1 MLAHE
6 LPNGCGVKYV
16 LQGDIHYSETNYH
29 ESARH
34 IGLSDGCHGAGVAT
48 AAGQEQG
55 CHAVYDAGRP
65 RHPGLYLLTKYE
77 LGVFKVLP
85 VKAHLALDVMS
96 ALTLLVAP
104 TLLGEEGATATTI
117 RGMGVMELGVVSL
130 TETKPPL
137 GERVRQALS

>member
-1 MLAHE
+1 MAKPITTKAHGI
-6 LPNGCGVKYV
+6 LDY
-16 LQGDIHYSETNYH
+16 LT
-29 ESARH
+29 
-34 IGLSDGCHGAGVAT
+34 VAT
-48 AAGQEQG
+48 ALALPRLLGWSKDATRFMTLAGLG
-55 CHAVYDAGRP
+55 TLAFS
-65 RHPGLYLLTKYE
+65 LLTKYE

-96 ALTLLVAP
+96 ALTLLAAP
-104 TLLGEEGATATTI
+104 TLLGEKGATAAMI

>member
-1 MLAHE
+1 MAKPITTKAHGVLDYLTVGTALALPRMLGWSKDTTRFMMLA
-6 LPNGCGVKYV
+6 
-16 LQGDIHYSETNYH
+16 
-29 ESARH
+29 
-34 IGLSDGCHGAGVAT
+34 GLGTLAFS
-48 AAGQEQG
+48 
-55 CHAVYDAGRP
+55 
-65 RHPGLYLLTKYE
+65 LLTKYE

-96 ALTLLVAP
+96 ALTLLAAP
-104 TLLGEEGATATTI
+104 TLLGEEGATATMI

>member
-1 MLAHE
+1 MAKPITTKAHGILDYLTVGTALA
-6 LPNGCGVKYV
+6 LPRLLGWSKDATRFMT
-16 LQGDIHYSETNYH
+16 L
-29 ESARH
+29 A
-34 IGLSDGCHGAGVAT
+34 GLGILAFS
-48 AAGQEQG
+48 
-55 CHAVYDAGRP
+55 
-65 RHPGLYLLTKYE
+65 LLTKYE

-96 ALTLLVAP
+96 ALTLLAAP
-104 TLLGEEGATATTI
+104 TLLGEEGATATII